1 MQKKF
6 SKLNFFFYNIFLTL
20 DIDLIEVK
28 TVQKTENNNNTKEKN
43 KRKEDFNIIVT
54 YAENGQSFQS
64 IAENI
69 IIRKMN
75 EFN

>member
-1 MQKKF
+1 MQGK
-6 SKLNFFFYNIFLTL
+6 
-20 DIDLIEVK
+20 
-28 TVQKTENNNNTKEKN
+28 NNTEEKKNKKEK
-43 KRKEDFNIIVT
+43 DFNVIVT

-75 EFN
+75 ENK

>member
-1 MQKKF
+1 MQ
-6 SKLNFFFYNIFLTL
+6 N
-20 DIDLIEVK
+20 
-28 TVQKTENNNNTKEKN
+28 TENNNNTKENMK
-43 KRKEDFNIIVT
+43 KKEDFNIIVT

>member
-1 MQKKF
+1 MQESIKK
-6 SKLNFFFYNIFLTL
+6 
-20 DIDLIEVK
+20 E
-28 TVQKTENNNNTKEKN
+28 EK
-43 KRKEDFNIIVT
+43 KKEDFNIIVT

-75 EFN
+75 ENK